1 MLSRVADSLYW
12 MSRYLERAEHTAR
25 VVDVHLNLTLEDIS
39 GRPTAQRWARILKG
53 LRFEPASD
61 EATDYDLM
69 QKITFDAAHPQSIVS
84 AIAAAR
90 ENARQIREQISSEM
104 WTQINRLYLDVKRTR
119 MDVVWNGQP
128 NEFYAAIK
136 EGSHL
141 FQGITAAT
149 LLRGEG
155 WHFIQLGRYME
166 RTMSMINLMDVQFSA
181 GMPDSEFGLSMD
193 HYVEWLS
200 FLRSFTA
207 FEAYCKVYGA
217 DVRPD
222 RVVKFLLF
230 NSEFPHSVRFCV
242 QQMQDALSKIAIE
255 TSLNRN
261 SKLQRLIGRLSSDLS
276 YDELDDV
283 RENYHDYL
291 THINEECIQIHSSIY
306 DTYIYRQIDAM
317 T

>member
-39 GRPTAQRWARILKG
+39 GRTPAQRWARVLKG
-53 LRFEPASD
+53 LHFEPAED
-61 EATDYDLM
+61 DATDYDLM
-69 QKITFDAAHPQSIVS
+69 QKITFDALHSQSITS
-84 AIAAAR
+84 SIGSAR

-104 WTQINRLYLDVKRTR
+104 WTQINRLYLDMKRTR
-119 MDVVWNGQP
+119 MDAVWNGQP
-128 NEFYAAIK
+128 NEFFAAVK
-136 EGSHL
+136 DGSHL

-149 LLRGEG
+149 LIRGEG
-155 WHFIQLGRYME
+155 WYFIQLGRYME
-166 RTMSMINLMDVQFSA
+166 RTMSMIGLMDVQFSE
-181 GMPDSEFGLSMD
+181 GLPDSEFGLSMD
-193 HYVEWLS
+193 HYVEWLA

-230 NSEFPHSVRFCV
+230 NPEFPHTVRFCV
-242 QQMQDALSKIAIE
+242 QQMQEACSKIAAE
-255 TSLNRN
+255 TQLHRN

-276 YDELDDV
+276 YDEMDDV

-291 THINEECIQIHSSIY
+291 THIKEQCTQIHSCIY
-306 DTYIYRQIDAM
+306 DTYIYRQIDA
-317 T
+317 TT